1 MRETLIILS
10 LAIVI
15 IGSSITASFAQKSP
29 LVYNVHINFYY
40 VSCSLSNLQ
49 VMLNDQSGRMV
60 ASTIIPTAFVVTL
73 TYVAVSP
80 TSSLTATAL
89 ALASIASYKSWTVS
103 GSSTIPVG
111 AGGDYWVTIRMS

>member
-15 IGSSITASFAQKSP
+15 IGSSITPSIAQKSP

-40 VSCSLSNLQ
+40 ASCSLSNLQ
-49 VMLNDQSGRMV
+49 VMLNDQTGRMV

-73 TYVAVSP
+73 TYVAISP

-89 ALASIASYKSWTVS
+89 GLASIASYRSWPVS